1 LNEKAGILNGH
12 LFRNHCWREVAI
24 GMIANDPTVSM
35 AERMAFSRH
44 SNPGSHIAYIR
55 AGHNS
60 DFAFQRAV
68 SGAPMPKKKEI
79 MKQKTTV
86 KREQPK
92 KPRKSRAGLK
102 PPPAEAKKG
111 VLKAAPLDTKPPA
124 KAKGVLK
131 AAPAKALQAMKKP
144 PAKAKGVLKAAPTK
158 ALQAMKKPPAKAKG
172 VLKAAP
178 TEALQEMKK
187 PPAKAKGALKAVAGI
202 KKAPIRAITR
212 SSSVRRSS
220 RAPKPKKYE

>member
-102 PPPAEAKKG
+102 PPPAVAKG

-131 AAPAKALQAMKKP
+131 AAPAKALQEMKKP

-187 PPAKAKGALKAVAGI
+187 PPAKAKGVLKAVEGI